1 MKVKKLIRRKQ
12 RVKEGCLEKRGKL
25 KGLIGIENPQ
35 LVLNMTHGHDA
46 CNAATKQLIRRGGTP
61 CAIEKRKKKRV
72 KRAPHIPTTIPT
84 LDDLGIG
91 GEGGGGCS

>member
-1 MKVKKLIRRKQ
+1 MKVKKLIRGKQ

-46 CNAATKQLIRRGGTP
+46 CNAATKQLIWRGGTP
-61 CAIEKRKKKRV
+61 CAIAKRKKK
-72 KRAPHIPTTIPT
+72 
-84 LDDLGIG
+84 G
-91 GEGGGGCS
+91 